1 MENLIF
7 SLNVTIPIFL
17 LIVIGWTFRR
27 IGVFNEAFVS
37 RMNKFVFLI
46 PLPVLLFKDLAESDF
61 MSAWDG
67 KYVLFCFVVTLIS
80 IFIAVL
86 ISIPIKN
93 KGMRGEFI
101 QAAYRSSAAIL
112 GIAFVTNIY
121 GSAAMSPLM
130 IIGTVLLYN
139 IFAVLI
145 LTLTAEDDRVGQKI
159 TAGLVLKIAKG
170 IVTNPIIIGIAA
182 GFLWSALKLPYP
194 TVMQK
199 TVGSVSQV
207 ATPLGL
213 MAMGGAFEFRSVRG
227 VLKPAVIA
235 TAMKLVG
242 FTAVFMPVAIALGF
256 RESELVGILIMLGS
270 ASTVTCYTMAVNMKH
285 DGALSSVTVSLT
297 TLLSAF
303 TLTIWLFIIKT
314 MGYV

>member
-17 LIVIGWTFRR
+17 LIVIGWIFRR

-130 IIGTVLLYN
+130 IIGTVPLYN

-145 LTLTAEDDRVGQKI
+145 LTLTAEDDREDQKI